1 MPGMTSSA
9 RPQSTHLY
17 FSPHLDDVALSCAG
31 IIANQRAREERVV
44 VVTFFTGDTREAL
57 PALARHFHAAWQLG
71 DQPFAARCV
80 EDVDAVRLLG
90 AHHRHEGMLDAI
102 YRKRADG
109 SALYG
114 EILDIFSPPRPEDS
128 AMVGDLSA
136 RMTALIADIDPDH
149 IYLPLGVGC
158 HVDHIAVARAG
169 RRAVRHLAERVRLYE
184 EFPYATGAFPKV
196 QPGSVEQALAASE
209 WAPLVPTVEPIDLDH
224 RIAAARCYASQIE
237 DLFKGGA
244 AMCALLRGY
253 AYRIGGD
260 SPAERYWTPTR

>member
-1 MPGMTSSA
+1 MTPSV
-9 RPQSTHLY
+9 QHLY
-17 FSPHLDDVALSCAG
+17 FSPHLDDVALRCAG
-31 IIANQRAREERVV
+31 IIANQRSRGERVV

-57 PALARHFHAAWQLG
+57 PALARHFHAAWRLG
-71 DQPFAARCV
+71 DQPFASRCA

-136 RMTALIADIDPDH
+136 RMTALIAEIDPDT
-149 IYLPLGVGC
+149 ISLPLGVGC
-158 HVDHIAVARAG
+158 HVDHVAVARAG
-169 RRAVRHLAERVRLYE
+169 RRAARGLEDRVRLYE

-196 QPGSVEQALAASE
+196 QPGSVEQALAVSE
-209 WAPLVPTVEPIDLDH
+209 WAPLTPTVEAIDLER
-224 RIAAARCYASQIE
+224 RIAAARCYASQID
-237 DLFKGGA
+237 DLFKGDA
-244 AMCALLRGY
+244 AMCALLKDY
-253 AYRIGGD
+253 AYRIGGER
-260 SPAERYWTPTR
+260 PAERYWAPSNSGI